1 MLGMEITETL
11 VVIAAGRAE
20 YAAPNAN
27 ISRYHQLN
35 CLGDRS
41 KLALAAAVNV
51 VLDPSRS
58 K

>member
-1 MLGMEITETL
+1 MSGMEITETL

-41 KLALAAAVNV
+41 KLAAAENV

>member
-1 MLGMEITETL
+1 MSGMEITEKL
-11 VVIAAGRAE
+11 VVITAGRAE

-27 ISRYHQLN
+27 ISRYHQVN

-41 KLALAAAVNV
+41 KLAAAVNV
-51 VLDPSRS
+51 ALDPSRS